1 MDLKDLTNDYVCILA
16 KEDGVNIIGLT
27 REGHKIPSTEKLD
40 RGEVM
45 IASLQRTHLP

>member
-27 REGHKIPSTEKLD
+27 RGGTQNSIIQK
-40 RGEVM
+40 
-45 IASLQRTHLP
+45 SLTGARL